1 MPGTGRLIDAVDWQD
16 LLEVTARGLLAT
28 GLMPPALWTLSK
40 HFTWGVPASEAQW
53 VKNPQPLRL
62 LWGCEFSLGWVQ
74 WVKRSCVATGVA
86 RIQSL
91 ACECVRGVSI
101 KKQKT
106 RFRWTQ
112 FSSTALFSSVRELQT
127 PCDVNTDVSGAPLPQ
142 LPEWRWRRP
151 WTPVSPGHT
160 CVCAEGRTPR
170 LRLASALRWRR
181 DAPEAPAQV
190 WVPPDSACPGLS
202 RKDPRRRGAGLTLCL
217 FI

>member
-16 LLEVTARGLLAT
+16 LLEVTAHGHVAT

-40 HFTWGVPASEAQW
+40 HFTWRVPASEVQW
-53 VKNPQPLRL
+53 VKNPQPLQL

-112 FSSTALFSSVRELQT
+112 FSSIALFSSVRELANA
-127 PCDVNTDVSGAPLPQ
+127 CNVNADVSGTPLPPAPRVEVAEA
-142 LPEWRWRRP
+142 LDICESWTHVCLCRRQN
-151 WTPVSPGHT
+151 SPSASSQCVEVEAGCSRGT
-160 CVCAEGRTPR
+160 C
-170 LRLASALRWRR
+170 
-181 DAPEAPAQV
+181 
-190 WVPPDSACPGLS
+190 
-202 RKDPRRRGAGLTLCL
+202 AGLGPS
-217 FI
+217 